1 MNSKKRTP
9 RIVGGLFDQFITYL
23 ISPRKKQV
31 RVEKTVRVDRYSHP
45 HQNKRE
51 KLRRIRQGLAGLNC

>member
-1 MNSKKRTP
+1 MNSKKR
-9 RIVGGLFDQFITYL
+9 RIVPANNLFAQFITYL
-23 ISPRKKQV
+23 LSPRKKQLH
-31 RVEKTVRVDRYSHP
+31 VEKADRENNTNP